1 MPIDSRETG
10 KKIVRRLYGSLEGFE
25 FDTFLKGDPNHPNK
39 EEWFNLADFVIE
51 GEGVDSLDK
60 SDLFANRSIL
70 AYIKFQDGPI
80 KEVGINGIQ
89 IEDLIEL
96 AHLRLKNIAYM
107 SSDNP
112 DAWTKAAISYL
123 EQASSHLMD
132 RKKYRLMKAIEGT
145 SQEPGEAPAVMAI
158 PTPVENT
165 VGFSAPS
172 VEDIIKLKLD

>member
-1 MPIDSRETG
+1 MPVDNSKMG
-10 KKIVRRLYGSLEGFE
+10 NKIVRRLYGSLEGFE
-25 FDTFLKGDPNHPNK
+25 FNTFLKGDPNHPNK
-39 EEWFNLADFVIE
+39 EEWFNLADFVVE

-96 AHLRLKNIAYM
+96 AHLRLKNMAYM

-132 RKKYRLMKAIEGT
+132 RKKYRLAKSIEGT
-145 SQEPGEAPAVMAI
+145 SQELGAS
-158 PTPVENT
+158 PVPID
-165 VGFSAPS
+165 FSAPS
-172 VEDIIKLKLD
+172 VENAIKLKQD